1 MDVIRL
7 RCVNCSLKVIHRRRH
22 SLQDATEAMLNI
34 LSAWISPT
42 PVSSDDVLCFEC
54 FQMLWHI
61 PEGEPVPPPMFGHR
75 SVCYGC
81 GISILRARTHL
92 LKHNFSVRNV
102 IIGQMSPHLVP
113 YLTRVCHT
121 CWRSAGRKCQNNI
134 EPLPSP
140 ERNGLNKAQILHKKG
155 SIFLTML
162 TFDLNFCNSGYQ
174 SQKIL
179 LADKAV
185 PSKLYCQDERK
196 RRLSAAGPSPE
207 TSDQTRDAITS
218 PGVSQ
223 CDKDLVES
231 EAPQT
236 NTNAP
241 EDMIEC
247 TYSSST
253 ESALS
258 DEDDPSTF
266 TTYEEPK
273 SSKNDDNH
281 KPKSDQ
287 AAIETTATT
296 QHSEVNRIV
305 ELELEEEVQS
315 RAYKSNT
322 QTTDEMKGR
331 EEIIEQYKCYRIIA
345 NVYHYLNE
353 EYEWLKRQSGAL
365 YDVSALSD
373 IPARTAAAAGVS
385 RHSVARAL
393 RHHRTR
399 AAVRA
404 DHTYG
409 KGIAS
414 TNTTRTKS
422 KMAGFSVRMRTKG
435 GTQSHT
441 LKKKQENDGNDG
453 ERVRPSK
460 KRTTKSS
467 NRNKPRDMEQLLS
480 KNRQSKGSVPS
491 RKRPTNKEVHDGEN
505 MGPPK
510 RRSTR
515 ISIRSKPCEEE
526 QLPFPSP
533 IQLRV
538 HGVMETEYK
547 TEPADDECPP
557 AIGDD
562 PLETESWSHHPHCE
576 PHCEQALTTEETE
589 TLFKTE
595 PADDNCLEDLKPDPL
610 ELESSA
616 ALEEPSDS
624 PDTTQLEVKFECV
637 DEDMDM
643 SKDYSIFD
651 QTPLDIKPEPPE

>member
-1 MDVIRL
+1 MCED
-7 RCVNCSLKVIHRRRH
+7 
-22 SLQDATEAMLNI
+22 
-34 LSAWISPT
+34 
-42 PVSSDDVLCFEC
+42 
-54 FQMLWHI
+54 
-61 PEGEPVPPPMFGHR
+61 
-75 SVCYGC
+75 
-81 GISILRARTHL
+81 HL
-92 LKHNFSVRNV
+92 DMEHDTINYMKYKMGF
-102 IIGQMSPHLVP
+102 
-113 YLTRVCHT
+113 
-121 CWRSAGRKCQNNI
+121 
-134 EPLPSP
+134 
-140 ERNGLNKAQILHKKG
+140 
-155 SIFLTML
+155 
-162 TFDLNFCNSGYQ
+162 

-266 TTYEEPK
+266 TTYE
-273 SSKNDDNH
+273 
-281 KPKSDQ
+281 
-287 AAIETTATT
+287 
-296 QHSEVNRIV
+296 
-305 ELELEEEVQS
+305 
-315 RAYKSNT
+315 NT
-322 QTTDEMKGR
+322 QTTDERKER
-331 EEIIEQYKCYRIIA
+331 EEIIERYKCYRIIA

-385 RHSVARAL
+385 RHSLARAL

-409 KGIAS
+409 KEIAR

-422 KMAGFSVRMRTKG
+422 KMASFSVRMRRKG

-441 LKKKQENDGNDG
+441 LKKNQENDGNDG
-453 ERVRPSK
+453 KRVRPSK

-491 RKRPTNKEVHDGEN
+491 RKRPTNEEVHDGEN

-515 ISIRSKPCEEE
+515 ISVRSKPCEEE

-547 TEPADDECPP
+547 TEPTDDECPP

-595 PADDNCLEDLKPDPL
+595 PADDDCLEDLKPDPL

-651 QTPLDIKPEPPE
+651 HTPLDIKPEPPE